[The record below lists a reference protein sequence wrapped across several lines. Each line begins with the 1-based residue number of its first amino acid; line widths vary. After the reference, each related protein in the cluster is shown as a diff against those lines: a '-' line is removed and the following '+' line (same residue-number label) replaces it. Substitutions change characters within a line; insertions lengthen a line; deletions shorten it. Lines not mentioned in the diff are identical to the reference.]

1 MPTPILSEVKI
12 SVFGHS
18 GANPAGIAHLFGALV
33 ASSTETEC
41 DLAIFTVNPADGI
54 DQKTIDDWEAL
65 NDRLVPRLV
74 LVTEL
79 DESESDF
86 DDAVMLANRVF
97 DKTVTP
103 FLVLH
108 DDDGAACALISM
120 QDLSIIDYSVT
131 PPQVIESD
139 PDHKILVSEFQK
151 EYLEEI
157 EMMGENA
164 FEAGLLFPAI
174 PIWLDREIGVDIV
187 RKYISR
193 LAH

>member
-1 MPTPILSEVKI
+1 VPTPILSEVKI

-174 PIWLDREIGVDIV
+174 PIWPDREIGVDIV